1 MPCRPSIFWF
11 FLAIAINSGLI
22 SYAQNKDQLVNINS
36 PSLLNT
42 FLPYPASLGY
52 DSEILCYY
60 NGTNWIIL
68 NNYWQLDGND
78 NINENNFIGCI
89 NYHPLQYRTNNI
101 VRMKIESEG
110 NVGINLNSP
119 TAQFQVKGSSL
130 FDFFVSTNGNVGIG
144 TSTPTERLHVAG
156 NVMANA
162 FNTPDYVFE
171 NYFEA
176 EVEQKTSYNFM
187 PLDEVYEFV
196 KIHKHLPKVPSA
208 ETIKQQGGM
217 IVNRATERNLEN
229 IEELYL
235 HLFELND
242 KAKELE
248 QRMDKIK
255 TP

>member
-1 MPCRPSIFWF
+1 MPYRTSIFWF
-11 FLAIAINSGLI
+11 FLAFAINTGLT
-22 SYAQNKDQLVNINS
+22 SFAQDKDQLVNINY

-42 FLPYPASLGY
+42 FLPYSASLGY
-52 DSEILCYY
+52 DSEILYYY

-68 NNYWQLDGND
+68 NNFWQLDGND

-89 NYHPLQYRTNNI
+89 NFHPLHIRTNNT

-130 FDFFVSTNGNVGIG
+130 FDFFVSTNGNIGIG
-144 TSTPTERLHVAG
+144 TSNPTERLHVAG

-171 NYFEA
+171 NYFEV
-176 EVEQKTSYNFM
+176 EVEQKTSYSFM

-196 KIHKHLPKVPSA
+196 RTHKHLPNVPSA
-208 ETIKQQGGM
+208 KTIKQQGGM
-217 IVNRATERNLEN
+217 IVNRATERNLEK

-235 HLFELND
+235 HLFELKD
-242 KAKELE
+242 KAEELE
-248 QRMDKIK
+248 QRIDKIK